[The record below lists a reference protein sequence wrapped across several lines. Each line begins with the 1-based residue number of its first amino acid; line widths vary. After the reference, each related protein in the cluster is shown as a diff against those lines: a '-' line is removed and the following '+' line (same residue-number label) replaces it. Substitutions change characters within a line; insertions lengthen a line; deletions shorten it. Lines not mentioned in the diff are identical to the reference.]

1 MYSVS
6 NEYIELAKSNIR
18 PEIKPTIT
26 VSGRDADN
34 NYFSIEWTSRNI
46 TEFTYKR
53 GVDPLGR
60 TLPYMELIWKER
72 LGSRFTEEDYPER
85 YNNVAKY
92 MLVEFSLSQKL
103 NFSANAEKQKISFPK
118 MFLSARPTI
127 SGQTITWVAR
137 DIMFFL
143 DKQQSKSF
151 SVDIPFV
158 NPMRWFLA
166 DERATFRTNLSGLD
180 MLSQTDTMLSDF
192 GKYTE
197 TENLTDLIV
206 FEGTTKNILLNYA
219 STRNCYWDFES
230 SRMVLKKAEDLL
242 MQKTPVFEFSRKAFR
257 ENPSTQNVSDVS
269 SYAFKTY
276 SVQLDEAEAYE
287 LTAQS
292 QDKIGNLDYYYYV
305 FKDLGMPNTSNGAIL
320 PLVARSTYAIVNPI
334 TVTPALVNGV
344 ENSIE
349 NQITGEVFNEDNPCN
364 TYGKN
369 NKHIQERFGL
379 IKKYFNSSV
388 SSVEINSL
396 SNVALETGDIVK
408 YPSNQMEVGY
418 KTTIVNGL
426 PVVIPVFEHIMKPAI
441 VVEIELSYNG
451 GLKQKTRLH
460 EVNYDV

>member
-18 PEIKPTIT
+18 PEIKPTIK
-26 VSGRDADN
+26 VSGRDAED
-34 NYFSIEWTSRNI
+34 NYFSIEWTSQDI

-53 GVDPLGR
+53 GIDPFGR
-60 TLPYMELIWKER
+60 TLPFMELIWKER
-72 LGSRFTEEDYPER
+72 LGSRFTEEDYPEK

-103 NFSANAEKQKISFPK
+103 NFSANAEKQKISFPT

-151 SVDIPFV
+151 ATDIPFV
-158 NPMRWFLA
+158 NPMRWFLV
-166 DERATFRTNLSGLD
+166 DERTTFRTNLDGLGVLNQTD
-180 MLSQTDTMLSDF
+180 AMLSTF

-206 FEGTTKNILLNYA
+206 FEGSTKNILMNYA
-219 STRNCYWDFES
+219 STRNCYWDFEGDK
-230 SRMVLKKAEDLL
+230 MVLNKVEYLL
-242 MQKTPVFEFSRKAFR
+242 RKKTPVFEFSRKAFR
-257 ENPSTQNVSDVS
+257 ENPSTQNVSEVS

-276 SVQLDEAEAYE
+276 SVQLDESEAYE
-287 LTAQS
+287 LTAKS
-292 QDKIGNLDYYYYV
+292 QDRIGNLDYYYYV
-305 FKDLGMPNTSNGAIL
+305 FKDLGVPNTPNGAIL
-320 PLVARSTYAIVNPI
+320 PLIARSTYANVEPI
-334 TVTPALVNGV
+334 TVTPALVNGI

-349 NQITGEVFNEDNPCN
+349 NPVTGEVFNEDNPCN

-369 NKHIQERFGL
+369 NKHIQERYDL

-408 YPSNQMEVGY
+408 YPSNQIEIEY
-418 KTTIVNGL
+418 KTIIVNGL
-426 PVVIPVFEHIMKPAI
+426 PVVIPVFKHVMKPAI

-451 GLKQKTRLH
+451 GLKQKTKLH